1 MYFLSNS
8 ITFIYITLPAHTFLR
23 YYSKHK
29 TERAKMNN
37 ITKRLPKF
45 VFWSRWLQAP
55 LYFGLIGVLA
65 VYVYEF
71 GMGLIHLVK
80 TARQVDDTM
89 IMLQALDLIDVVMIA
104 NLLTMV
110 IIGGYETFV
119 SHLKLQDHPDQPEWL
134 DEVNAG
140 TMKIKL
146 ALALITISSI
156 HLLRTFIDP
165 NQVSNNVVMWQ
176 VIIHLTL
183 VFSAIAIAFTNK
195 LMVIAKGH

>member
-1 MYFLSNS
+1 
-8 ITFIYITLPAHTFLR
+8 
-23 YYSKHK
+23 
-29 TERAKMNN
+29 MNT
-37 ITKRLPKF
+37 ITKNLPRF

-55 LYFGLIGVLA
+55 LYVGLIAVLI

-71 GMGLIHLVK
+71 ALGLVHLIHIANKVN
-80 TARQVDDTM
+80 DTG

-104 NLLTMV
+104 NLLIMV
-110 IIGGYETFV
+110 IVGGYETFV
-119 SHLKLQDHPDQPEWL
+119 SRLNLQVHPDHPEWL

-165 NQVSNNVVMWQ
+165 SQYDNDTIMWQ
-176 VIIHLTL
+176 VVIHMTL
-183 VFSAIAIAFTNK
+183 VVSAIAIAFANK
-195 LMVIAKGH
+195 LIITKPTKT